1 MLNSSGPIHCDSRF
15 ARPSPEHLDAH
26 RPPLH
31 RGAAALSY
39 FRIRGPSRVIS
50 HDDIQVDDN
59 GRLRHFL
66 SIEHLPRELLVE
78 ILDHAEGFAVVGD
91 RAVKKV
97 PLLRGKTVVNLFFE
111 PSTRTRTTFEL
122 AAKRLS
128 ADVLNLS
135 IEASATRKGES
146 LADTLS
152 TLEAMQADMFVVRH
166 QDSGAPEFIAR
177 QVAAGI
183 SVINAGDGSHAHP
196 TQAMLDMFTIRR
208 HKARFEGLI
217 VAIVGDIAHSRVA
230 RSEIHA
236 LKTLGVEQIRVV
248 GPRTLLPADVE
259 QLGVKVFN
267 SFDSGIDQADV
278 VIMLRL
284 QQERMQSA
292 LLPSGHEYFHTYG
305 LTPARLKRA
314 ARDAIVMHPGPINRG
329 IEIDSTVADGPQS
342 VILQQV
348 THGIAVRMAVMSMT
362 MGSHVP
368 A

>member
-1 MLNSSGPIHCDSRF
+1 MPPASVQ
-15 ARPSPEHLDAH
+15 LD
-26 RPPLH
+26 
-31 RGAAALSY
+31 
-39 FRIRGPSRVIS
+39 
-50 HDDIQVDDN
+50 DQ

-66 SIEHLPRELLVE
+66 SIEDLPRALLVD
-78 ILDHAEGFAVVGD
+78 ILDNAERFAVVGD
-91 RAVKKV
+91 RAVKSV

-128 ADVLNLS
+128 ADVMSLN

-146 LADTLS
+146 LSDTLR
-152 TLEAMQADMFVVRH
+152 TLEAMQTDMFVVRH
-166 QDSGAPEFIAR
+166 QMSGAPEFIAR
-177 QVAAGI
+177 HVAPGT
-183 SVINAGDGSHAHP
+183 SVINAGDGRHAHP

-208 HKARFEGLI
+208 HKPVFEDLV

-230 RSEIHA
+230 RSEIDA
-236 LKTLGVEQIRVV
+236 LRILGVPEIRVV
-248 GPRTLLPADVE
+248 GPRTLLPAGVE
-259 QLGVKVFN
+259 RLGVTVHH
-267 SFDSGIDQADV
+267 DLDQGLDGADV

-292 LLPSGHEYFHTYG
+292 LLPSGHEYFLTYG

-314 ARDAIVMHPGPINRG
+314 RPDCIVMHPGPINRG
-329 IEIDSTVADGPQS
+329 VEIDSSVADGEHS

-348 THGIAVRMAVMSMT
+348 THGIAVRMAVMSMAVGASASAAPR
-362 MGSHVP
+362 GSG